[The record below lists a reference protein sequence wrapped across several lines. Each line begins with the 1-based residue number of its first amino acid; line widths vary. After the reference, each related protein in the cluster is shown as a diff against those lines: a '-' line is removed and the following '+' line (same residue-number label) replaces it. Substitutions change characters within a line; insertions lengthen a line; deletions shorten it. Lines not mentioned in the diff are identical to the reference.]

1 MKTYLTQILF
11 LISIFSFAQEKT
23 TIRISVPNK
32 SDEVYIVGNQDNL
45 GNWQPDK
52 IKMVK
57 TSDYQ
62 REISVELKLPA
73 EFKFTRG
80 KWENEAKVVDFE
92 NNIKI
97 NEKSSIFNFE
107 IENWKDEK
115 KGNGKLSLTYD
126 IKYISSKYY
135 PNEERT
141 LKVFLPKNYNADKK
155 YPVIYT
161 LDSESLFDLVIQNVS
176 FLQDEKISENNIIP
190 ECIVVGID
198 NTNRNRDL
206 FPNDG
211 TNKEITLQQFLPNT
225 EIFNKILNEEIVPFI
240 EKNYSVSNYN
250 IIIGHSDSGHFVTNL
265 FLREDNIFDGIIA
278 LSVNDFETYFKDN
291 RSKILNPSSKSLFL
305 GFGSKDDEFNILGR
319 FLVGEKNS
327 NPNFMVKE
335 YNADHMQLP
344 FSSIN
349 DGIKFIFSDYKYYDS
364 LIEKY
369 YTDDFNYNNFEKIY
383 SENIKQKYGIDVKI
397 EYEIYYLLNKARD
410 KNNPYVF
417 NKILDE
423 IDNSN
428 SYQLQIRFYA
438 SNEFNQNERA
448 KNYLYKMLE
457 SNDETD
463 KLIFYAMLKTQYKT
477 FFIDKIK
484 QTNEFINFIEKAKNK
499 WPEYKL
505 EYNYLILKVANEQ
518 NFKIGSKSKEYFK
531 YCKNNYKENRYFK
544 MTDLEKIK

>member
-1 MKTYLTQILF
+1 MKTILTNLF
-11 LISIFSFAQEKT
+11 MVISLVSFGQELT
-23 TIRISVPNK
+23 TIRVSVPNK
-32 SDEVYIVGNQDNL
+32 SDDVYIVGNQDNL

-52 IKMVK
+52 IKMIK
-57 TSDYQ
+57 TSEYQ
-62 REISVELKLPA
+62 REISIELKLPA

-80 KWENEAKVVDFE
+80 KWESEAKVVDIE

-115 KGNGKLSLTYD
+115 KINGKLSLTYE

-141 LKVFLPKNYNADKK
+141 LKVFLPKNYNVNKK
-155 YPVIYT
+155 YPVIYS
-161 LDSESLFDLVIQNVS
+161 LDGGSLFDLIIQNVS

-198 NTNRNRDL
+198 NTIRTRDL

-211 TNKEITLQQFLPNT
+211 TNKEIPIQQFLPNT
-225 EIFNKILNEEIVPFI
+225 ATFNKILNEEIVPFI
-240 EKNYSVSNYN
+240 EENYSVSNYN
-250 IIIGHSDSGHFVTNL
+250 VIIGHSDSGHFVTNL
-265 FLREDNIFDGIIA
+265 FLRQDNAFDGIIA
-278 LSVNDFETYFKDN
+278 LSVNDFENFFKSE

-305 GFGSKDDEFNILGR
+305 GFGTKDDEFNILGR
-319 FLVGEKNS
+319 FLAREKNS
-327 NPNFMVKE
+327 NPNFIVKD

-344 FSSIN
+344 YSSIN
-349 DGIKFIFSDYKYYDS
+349 DGIKFMFFDYKYYDN
-364 LIEKY
+364 LIDKY
-369 YTDDFNYNNFEKIY
+369 YTEDFNYKNFEKIY
-383 SENIKQKYGIDVKI
+383 SEHVQQKYGIDVKI
-397 EYEIYYLLNKARD
+397 GYEIYYLLNKARD
-410 KNNPYVF
+410 KNNPLVF

-484 QTNEFINFIEKAKNK
+484 QTNEFISFIEKAKNK
-499 WPEYKL
+499 WPEFKL
-505 EYNYLILKVANEQ
+505 EYNYLILKVANEK
-518 NFKIGSKSKEYFK
+518 NLKIGKSKEYFK